1 MIKPNVQQLLS
12 VINTTWPTFSLKHF
26 SGWDI
31 QEGAGGG
38 KRVSSATMAQKELPD
53 IEIAEYAMQQLGQDK
68 LFMIRDGDHELDQ
81 ALDAQGYRVIDPSTV
96 YICKN
101 ARLVP
106 ETFPFAQSYTV
117 WEPLQV
123 MHEIWNAGSI
133 GKNRV
138 AVMYRVQ
145 GPKTGLLAREGDT
158 AAGTAFLALDG
169 NIAMVHAVEVLQ
181 SFRRKGVARKLMAQA
196 ADWAQAR
203 GAVYMSVITTNRNVA
218 ANALYR
224 SLGMYP
230 VAKYHYRIKES

>member
-1 MIKPNVQQLLS
+1 
-12 VINTTWPTFSLKHF
+12 
-26 SGWDI
+26 
-31 QEGAGGG
+31 
-38 KRVSSATMAQKELPD
+38 
-53 IEIAEYAMQQLGQDK
+53 
-68 LFMIRDGDHELDQ
+68 
-81 ALDAQGYRVIDPSTV
+81 
-96 YICKN
+96 
-101 ARLVP
+101 
-106 ETFPFAQSYTV
+106 
-117 WEPLQV
+117 

-218 ANALYR
+218 ANTLYR